1 MRSFIRRFLQPMFC
15 EHNWELLFNVYVE
28 DDFGSTW
35 SEKTYRCRKCGL
47 QRKYKSCWKLR
58 NGGPLSLK
66 THYPEIKKD
75 PLYQEALYKVYKN
88 NPELIES
95 QQKSNAEKKQ
105 RLNAIKINKICMAF
119 SILYVLFMAL
129 IGTLLNENFWYEMG
143 IGMGVVLVAKEAH
156 FIITDIIFWRRMA
169 NEDFQLYRKWK
180 FEFAKVGYEIWIVKK

>member
-1 MRSFIRRFLQPMFC
+1 M
-15 EHNWELLFNVYVE
+15 
-28 DDFGSTW
+28 
-35 SEKTYRCRKCGL
+35 
-47 QRKYKSCWKLR
+47 
-58 NGGPLSLK
+58 K
-66 THYPEIKKD
+66 THHPEIKKD

-119 SILYVLFMAL
+119 SIIYVLFMAL
-129 IGTLLNENFWYEMG
+129 LGTLLNEIFWYEIG

-169 NEDFQLYRKWK
+169 NEDF
-180 FEFAKVGYEIWIVKK
+180 

>member
-1 MRSFIRRFLQPMFC
+1 M
-15 EHNWELLFNVYVE
+15 
-28 DDFGSTW
+28 
-35 SEKTYRCRKCGL
+35 
-47 QRKYKSCWKLR
+47 
-58 NGGPLSLK
+58 K
-66 THYPEIKKD
+66 THHPEIKKD

-119 SILYVLFMAL
+119 LFMAL
-129 IGTLLNENFWYEMG
+129 LGTLLNEIFWYEIG

-180 FEFAKVGYEIWIVKK
+180 FEFAKVGYEI

>member
-1 MRSFIRRFLQPMFC
+1 M
-15 EHNWELLFNVYVE
+15 
-28 DDFGSTW
+28 
-35 SEKTYRCRKCGL
+35 
-47 QRKYKSCWKLR
+47 
-58 NGGPLSLK
+58 K
-66 THYPEIKKD
+66 THHPEIKKD

-156 FIITDIIFWRRMA
+156 FIITDIISGAGWLMKIFSYTENGNLNSPRLGMR
-169 NEDFQLYRKWK
+169 
-180 FEFAKVGYEIWIVKK
+180 YES

>member
-1 MRSFIRRFLQPMFC
+1 M
-15 EHNWELLFNVYVE
+15 
-28 DDFGSTW
+28 
-35 SEKTYRCRKCGL
+35 
-47 QRKYKSCWKLR
+47 
-58 NGGPLSLK
+58 K
-66 THYPEIKKD
+66 THHPEIKKD
-75 PLYQEALYKVYKN
+75 SLYQEALYKVYKN

-129 IGTLLNENFWYEMG
+129 IGTLLNEKFWYEMG

-180 FEFAKVGYEIWIVKK
+180 FEFAKVGYEI